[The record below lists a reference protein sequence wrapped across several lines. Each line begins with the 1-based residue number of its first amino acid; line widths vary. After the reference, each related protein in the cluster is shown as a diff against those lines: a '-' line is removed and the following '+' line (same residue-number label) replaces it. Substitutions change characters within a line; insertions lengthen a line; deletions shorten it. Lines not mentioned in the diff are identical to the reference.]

1 MKNDTKN
8 TISTPQTALKAIRAK
23 CLSCVCDSPN
33 EVRLCEI
40 KNCPLYKF
48 RSGKN
53 PNIKRTLTDAQ
64 KQAQAVRLRVARE
77 KKEVVNG

>member
-1 MKNDTKN
+1 MKETRN
-8 TISTPQTALKAIRAK
+8 TIETPQTALKALRAK
-23 CLSCVCDSPN
+23 CLWCACGSAN

-40 KNCPLYKF
+40 KDCPLYKF

-53 PNIKRTLTDAQ
+53 PNIKRELTPAQ
-64 KQAQAVRLRVARE
+64 REAQAERLRVARE

>member
-1 MKNDTKN
+1 MKETRN
-8 TISTPQTALKAIRAK
+8 TIETPQTALKAIRAK
-23 CLSCVCDSPN
+23 CLWCACGSAN

-40 KNCPLYKF
+40 KDCPLYRF

-53 PNIKRTLTDAQ
+53 PNIKRTMTDAQ
-64 KQAQAVRLRVARE
+64 KQAQAVRLKEARE

>member
-1 MKNDTKN
+1 MKETRN
-8 TISTPQTALKAIRAK
+8 TLEEPQTSLKAVRAH
-23 CLSCVCDSPN
+23 CLECSCGSAN
-33 EVRLCEI
+33 EVRLCEL
-40 KNCPLYKF
+40 KHCKLYRF

-64 KQAQAVRLRVARE
+64 KQAQADVLKRARE